1 MANRKETF
9 LIDGMTC
16 ASCALT
22 IEKAVNKLDHVDSA
36 VVNLATEKMTVTF
49 DDTTLSPNVIEECVS
64 ESGYEASLFKEETS
78 KSQSERHQLAIEKMW
93 HRFWMSA
100 VATIPLLYISMGPM
114 INLWLPSFL
123 MPDKGPL
130 NYGMIQLLLT
140 LPVMYF
146 GRIFYQNGF
155 KALFKRHPNMDS
167 LVAIATT
174 AAFIYSLYGLY
185 EILQG
190 DIHYAH
196 QLYFES
202 VAVILTLI
210 TLGKYFEILSKGRT
224 SASIEK
230 LLTLSAKEARVIKD
244 GEDYMVP
251 LDKVKIG
258 ETILVKPGEKIP
270 LDGHVVAGES
280 SIDESML
287 TGESIPVEKK
297 VGSKVYG
304 ASINGQGS
312 LTIFVEK
319 EAGGSLLSQIINLV
333 EAAQTSKAPIA
344 NLADKV
350 SGVFVPFV
358 IVIAILSGLSWYL
371 ILGQSFAFSLKIMIA
386 VLVIACPCALGL
398 ATPTAIMVASGKAAE
413 NGILFKGGE
422 VLEKAHH
429 IDTIVFDK
437 TGTLTKG
444 KPEVVAIKTYGGDKE
459 EFLGQVASVEKLSN
473 HPLSQTIVNK
483 AKEKELPLREVM
495 AFKNILGYGLSATIN
510 GKTMLVGNANLMTKN
525 DVNLDLAKADIEIAQ
540 EEAQTVVYVS
550 ENGVLS
556 GLITLTDQ
564 LKTDS
569 QETVKQLQRLGF
581 NLVLLTG
588 DNKASADAIAQKLG
602 ITTVVSEVLPDQK
615 ANVILELKE
624 KGGQI
629 AMVGDGINDAPALAS
644 SDVGISMSSGTDI
657 AIESADI
664 VLMKPELTDLLKAMT
679 ISKQTI
685 QIIKENLFWA
695 FFYNVL
701 AIPVAMGVLH
711 LFGGPLLNPMLAGL
725 AMAFKTFFKRHK
737 VFTRRGNKLIT
748 KEVVTAFNFLI

>member
-413 NGILFKGGE
+413 NGILFKGGK

-725 AMAFKTFFKRHK
+725 AMAFSSVSVVLNALRLK
-737 VFTRRGNKLIT
+737 VLK
-748 KEVVTAFNFLI
+748 

>member
-429 IDTIVFDK
+429 IDTIVFNK

-725 AMAFKTFFKRHK
+725 AMAFSSVSVVLNALRLK
-737 VFTRRGNKLIT
+737 VLK
-748 KEVVTAFNFLI
+748 

>member
-711 LFGGPLLNPMLAGL
+711 LFGGPLFNPMLAGL
-725 AMAFKTFFKRHK
+725 AMAFSSVSVVLNALRLK
-737 VFTRRGNKLIT
+737 VLK
-748 KEVVTAFNFLI
+748 

>member
-644 SDVGISMSSGTDI
+644 SDAGISMSSGTDI

-725 AMAFKTFFKRHK
+725 AMAFSSVSVVLNALRLK
-737 VFTRRGNKLIT
+737 VLK
-748 KEVVTAFNFLI
+748 

>member
-130 NYGMIQLLLT
+130 NYGVIQLLLT

-333 EAAQTSKAPIA
+333 EVAQASKAPIA

-444 KPEVVAIKTYGGDKE
+444 KPEVVAIKTYGVDKE

-725 AMAFKTFFKRHK
+725 AMAFSSVSVVLNALRLK
-737 VFTRRGNKLIT
+737 VLK
-748 KEVVTAFNFLI
+748 

>member
-685 QIIKENLFWA
+685 QIIK
-695 FFYNVL
+695 
-701 AIPVAMGVLH
+701 
-711 LFGGPLLNPMLAGL
+711 
-725 AMAFKTFFKRHK
+725 
-737 VFTRRGNKLIT
+737 
-748 KEVVTAFNFLI
+748 

>member
-280 SIDESML
+280 SINESML

-725 AMAFKTFFKRHK
+725 AMAFSSVSVVLNALRLK
-737 VFTRRGNKLIT
+737 VLK
-748 KEVVTAFNFLI
+748 

>member
-1 MANRKETF
+1 
-9 LIDGMTC
+9 
-16 ASCALT
+16 
-22 IEKAVNKLDHVDSA
+22 
-36 VVNLATEKMTVTF
+36 
-49 DDTTLSPNVIEECVS
+49 
-64 ESGYEASLFKEETS
+64 
-78 KSQSERHQLAIEKMW
+78 
-93 HRFWMSA
+93 
-100 VATIPLLYISMGPM
+100 
-114 INLWLPSFL
+114 
-123 MPDKGPL
+123 
-130 NYGMIQLLLT
+130 
-140 LPVMYF
+140 
-146 GRIFYQNGF
+146 
-155 KALFKRHPNMDS
+155 
-167 LVAIATT
+167 
-174 AAFIYSLYGLY
+174 
-185 EILQG
+185 
-190 DIHYAH
+190 
-196 QLYFES
+196 
-202 VAVILTLI
+202 
-210 TLGKYFEILSKGRT
+210 
-224 SASIEK
+224 
-230 LLTLSAKEARVIKD
+230 
-244 GEDYMVP
+244 
-251 LDKVKIG
+251 
-258 ETILVKPGEKIP
+258 
-270 LDGHVVAGES
+270 
-280 SIDESML
+280 
-287 TGESIPVEKK
+287 
-297 VGSKVYG
+297 
-304 ASINGQGS
+304 
-312 LTIFVEK
+312 
-319 EAGGSLLSQIINLV
+319 
-333 EAAQTSKAPIA
+333 
-344 NLADKV
+344 
-350 SGVFVPFV
+350 
-358 IVIAILSGLSWYL
+358 
-371 ILGQSFAFSLKIMIA
+371 MIA

-725 AMAFKTFFKRHK
+725 AMAFSSVSVVLNALRLK
-737 VFTRRGNKLIT
+737 VLK
-748 KEVVTAFNFLI
+748 

>member
-644 SDVGISMSSGTDI
+644 SDVGISMSSVTDI

-725 AMAFKTFFKRHK
+725 AMAFSSVSVVLNALRLK
-737 VFTRRGNKLIT
+737 VLK
-748 KEVVTAFNFLI
+748 

>member
-664 VLMKPELTDLLKAMT
+664 VLMKPELTDLLKVMT

-725 AMAFKTFFKRHK
+725 AMAFSSVSVVLNALRLK
-737 VFTRRGNKLIT
+737 VLK
-748 KEVVTAFNFLI
+748 

>member
-629 AMVGDGINDAPALAS
+629 AMVGDGINDAPN
-644 SDVGISMSSGTDI
+644 DI
-657 AIESADI
+657 
-664 VLMKPELTDLLKAMT
+664 ELLDLVPN
-679 ISKQTI
+679 S
-685 QIIKENLFWA
+685 
-695 FFYNVL
+695 
-701 AIPVAMGVLH
+701 VAMGNASDEIKSRCKYITVD
-711 LFGGPLLNPMLAGL
+711 NNKAGVAKAIYDYAL
-725 AMAFKTFFKRHK
+725 R
-737 VFTRRGNKLIT
+737 
-748 KEVVTAFNFLI
+748 

>member
-398 ATPTAIMVASGKAAE
+398 ATPTAIMAASGKAAE

-725 AMAFKTFFKRHK
+725 AMAFSSVSVVLNALRLK
-737 VFTRRGNKLIT
+737 VLK
-748 KEVVTAFNFLI
+748 

>member
-1 MANRKETF
+1 MTNRKETF

-725 AMAFKTFFKRHK
+725 AMAFSSVSVVLNALRLK
-737 VFTRRGNKLIT
+737 VLK
-748 KEVVTAFNFLI
+748 

>member
-629 AMVGDGINDAPALAS
+629 AMVGDGINDAPTLAS

-725 AMAFKTFFKRHK
+725 AMAFSSVSVVLNALRLK
-737 VFTRRGNKLIT
+737 VLK
-748 KEVVTAFNFLI
+748 

>member
-564 LKTDS
+564 LKTDN

-725 AMAFKTFFKRHK
+725 AMAFSSVSVVLNALRLK
-737 VFTRRGNKLIT
+737 VLK
-748 KEVVTAFNFLI
+748 

>member
-358 IVIAILSGLSWYL
+358 IVIAILLGLSWYL

-725 AMAFKTFFKRHK
+725 AMAFSSVSVVLNALRLK
-737 VFTRRGNKLIT
+737 VLK
-748 KEVVTAFNFLI
+748 

>member
-64 ESGYEASLFKEETS
+64 ETGYEASLFKEETS

-130 NYGMIQLLLT
+130 NYGVIQLLLT

-333 EAAQTSKAPIA
+333 EVAQASKAPIA

-725 AMAFKTFFKRHK
+725 AMAFSSVSVVLNALRLK
-737 VFTRRGNKLIT
+737 VLK
-748 KEVVTAFNFLI
+748 

>member
-78 KSQSERHQLAIEKMW
+78 KSQFERHQLAIEKMW

-725 AMAFKTFFKRHK
+725 AMAFSSVSVVLNALRLK
-737 VFTRRGNKLIT
+737 VLK
-748 KEVVTAFNFLI
+748 

>member
-624 KGGQI
+624 KGEQI

-725 AMAFKTFFKRHK
+725 AMAFSSVSVVLNALRLK
-737 VFTRRGNKLIT
+737 VLK
-748 KEVVTAFNFLI
+748 

>member
-444 KPEVVAIKTYGGDKE
+444 KPEVVAIKTYGGDNE

-725 AMAFKTFFKRHK
+725 AMAFSSVSVVLNALRLK
-737 VFTRRGNKLIT
+737 VLK
-748 KEVVTAFNFLI
+748 

>member
-624 KGGQI
+624 KVGQI

-725 AMAFKTFFKRHK
+725 AMAFSSVSVVLNALRLK
-737 VFTRRGNKLIT
+737 VLK
-748 KEVVTAFNFLI
+748 

>member
-473 HPLSQTIVNK
+473 HPLSKTIVNK

-725 AMAFKTFFKRHK
+725 AMAFSSVSVVLNALRLK
-737 VFTRRGNKLIT
+737 VLK
-748 KEVVTAFNFLI
+748 

>member
-711 LFGGPLLNPMLAGL
+711 LFGGPLLNPILAGL
-725 AMAFKTFFKRHK
+725 AMAFSSVSVVLNALRLK
-737 VFTRRGNKLIT
+737 VLK
-748 KEVVTAFNFLI
+748 

>member
-422 VLEKAHH
+422 VFEKAHH

-725 AMAFKTFFKRHK
+725 AMAFSSVSVVLNALRLK
-737 VFTRRGNKLIT
+737 VLK
-748 KEVVTAFNFLI
+748 

>member
-333 EAAQTSKAPIA
+333 EVAQASKAPIA

-444 KPEVVAIKTYGGDKE
+444 KPEVVAIKTYGVDKE

-725 AMAFKTFFKRHK
+725 AMAFSSVSVVLNALRLK
-737 VFTRRGNKLIT
+737 VLK
-748 KEVVTAFNFLI
+748 

>member
-701 AIPVAMGVLH
+701 AISVAMGVLH

-725 AMAFKTFFKRHK
+725 AMAFSSVSVVLNALRLK
-737 VFTRRGNKLIT
+737 VLK
-748 KEVVTAFNFLI
+748 

>member
-540 EEAQTVVYVS
+540 EKAQTMVYVS

-725 AMAFKTFFKRHK
+725 AMAFSSVSVVLNALRLK
-737 VFTRRGNKLIT
+737 VLK
-748 KEVVTAFNFLI
+748 

>member
-644 SDVGISMSSGTDI
+644 CDVGISMSSGTDI

-725 AMAFKTFFKRHK
+725 AMAFSSVSVVLNALRLK
-737 VFTRRGNKLIT
+737 VLK
-748 KEVVTAFNFLI
+748 

>member
-114 INLWLPSFL
+114 INLWLLSFL

-725 AMAFKTFFKRHK
+725 AMAFSSVSVVLNALRLK
-737 VFTRRGNKLIT
+737 VLK
-748 KEVVTAFNFLI
+748 

>member
-130 NYGMIQLLLT
+130 NYGVIQLLLT

-210 TLGKYFEILSKGRT
+210 TLVKYFEILSKGRT

-230 LLTLSAKEARVIKD
+230 LLTLSAKEARVIKN

-371 ILGQSFAFSLKIMIA
+371 ILGQSFAFSLKIMIT

-444 KPEVVAIKTYGGDKE
+444 KPEVVAIKTYGVDKE
-459 EFLGQVASVEKLSN
+459 DFLGQVASVEKLSN

-725 AMAFKTFFKRHK
+725 AMAFSSVSVVLNALRLK
-737 VFTRRGNKLIT
+737 VLK
-748 KEVVTAFNFLI
+748 

>member
-701 AIPVAMGVLH
+701 AILVAMGVLH

-725 AMAFKTFFKRHK
+725 AMAFSSVSVVLNALRLK
-737 VFTRRGNKLIT
+737 VLK
-748 KEVVTAFNFLI
+748 

>member
-287 TGESIPVEKK
+287 TGESISVEKK

-725 AMAFKTFFKRHK
+725 AMAFSSVSVVLNALRLK
-737 VFTRRGNKLIT
+737 VLK
-748 KEVVTAFNFLI
+748 

>member
-629 AMVGDGINDAPALAS
+629 AMVGDGINDAPALAR

-725 AMAFKTFFKRHK
+725 AMAFSSVSVVLNALRLK
-737 VFTRRGNKLIT
+737 VLK
-748 KEVVTAFNFLI
+748 

>member
-386 VLVIACPCALGL
+386 VLVIACPCALEL

-711 LFGGPLLNPMLAGL
+711 LFGGPLLNPMLAAL
-725 AMAFKTFFKRHK
+725 AMAFSSVSVVLNALRLK
-737 VFTRRGNKLIT
+737 VLK
-748 KEVVTAFNFLI
+748 

>member
-319 EAGGSLLSQIINLV
+319 EAGGSLISQIINLV

-725 AMAFKTFFKRHK
+725 AMAFSSVSVVLNALRLK
-737 VFTRRGNKLIT
+737 VLK
-748 KEVVTAFNFLI
+748 

>member
-350 SGVFVPFV
+350 SGFFVPFV

-725 AMAFKTFFKRHK
+725 AMAFSSVSVVLNALRLK
-737 VFTRRGNKLIT
+737 VLK
-748 KEVVTAFNFLI
+748 

>member
-495 AFKNILGYGLSATIN
+495 TFKNILGYGLSATIN

-725 AMAFKTFFKRHK
+725 AMAFSSVSVVLNALRLK
-737 VFTRRGNKLIT
+737 VLK
-748 KEVVTAFNFLI
+748 

>member
-459 EFLGQVASVEKLSN
+459 EFLGQVASIEKLSN

-510 GKTMLVGNANLMTKN
+510 GKIMLVGNANLMTKN

-725 AMAFKTFFKRHK
+725 AMAFSSVSVVLNALRLK
-737 VFTRRGNKLIT
+737 VLK
-748 KEVVTAFNFLI
+748 